1 VLQFFFLNLRMLAE
15 KCAPFITACHV
26 GNRRRKLSSVT
37 TPQKESNPE
46 ATSRQNHPAPPWA
59 LMLAVIF
66 LAILIAIGFAWLFIH
81 PLLHP
86 H

>member
-1 VLQFFFLNLRMLAE
+1 MLA
-15 KCAPFITACHV
+15 
-26 GNRRRKLSSVT
+26 L
-37 TPQKESNPE
+37 
-46 ATSRQNHPAPPWA
+46 
-59 LMLAVIF
+59 IF